1 MARRILVVDDTDDN
15 RDMLAR
21 RLARRGF
28 EIEQARD
35 GEEACRAAVASRPDL
50 ILMDMQ
56 MPVLDGY
63 EATRRIKA
71 DPATAAIPIVGLTA
85 YAMAGD
91 REKVLAAGCDDYEPK
106 PVDLASLVGKIT
118 TLLGDA

>member
-1 MARRILVVDDTDDN
+1 MPQVILLVDDTDDN

-21 RLARRGF
+21 RLSRRGYTVL
-28 EIEQARD
+28 EARD
-35 GEEACRAAVASRPDL
+35 GEQACEMVKSQKPQL

-63 EATRRIKA
+63 EATRRLKA
-71 DPATAAIPIVGLTA
+71 DPETVGIPIIGLTA

-91 REKVLAAGCDDYEPK
+91 KAKVLEAGCNGYESK
-106 PVDLASLVGKIT
+106 PVDLNA
-118 TLLGDA
+118 LLEQIGNLLPDE